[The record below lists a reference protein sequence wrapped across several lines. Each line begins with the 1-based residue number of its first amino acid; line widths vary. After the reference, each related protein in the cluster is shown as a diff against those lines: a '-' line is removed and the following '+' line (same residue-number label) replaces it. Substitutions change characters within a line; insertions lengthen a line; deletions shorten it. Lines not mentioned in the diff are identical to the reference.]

1 MSIYGFYDIYN
12 NEININS
19 DTFDSIVFRDIF
31 NDDVD
36 SSISSVLKKSY
47 LDDIRNDSVY
57 TYTIKLKEFLDTRMN
72 KFDKLPVSMIEPTG
86 SLNSVLMS
94 TTNGVV
100 WKKLAKPVTGY
111 IRVTNIDDDSIIL
124 TTTTMLP
131 GYFEEMTNC
140 SVIASNIVTTNV
152 SSVFRSIIFNQGV
165 GENEWSLVTPS
176 ITTLVMAT
184 DCIPE
189 KSDMAN
195 KRIVVMSDAQNLD
208 SMTDVYVMDKLGVSS
223 KVNKFNS
230 RTEVYK
236 TNDVKKSVACSKY
249 AVSIIG
255 SDGQI
260 KYYGQTSTADYM
272 PPVIPNGFSCVNA
285 GYYSFVGVGKDNKL
299 YSWGYNSYTSK
310 VLIDKLPIGND
321 FVYADLGFNYGL
333 ALKEDKSIVWW
344 GYDTYIDQTIVP
356 VGNNFVK
363 IVAGYRT
370 GGALDSNGKLYVFAK
385 SEYSNLLANAPTNK
399 VIKDF
404 DINYQAGIYL
414 TTTGEVGTWGTWA
427 YTLPSFAG
435 KTIVKVF
442 AGMYMMA
449 ALTDKGELIKWG
461 YSYIISGIKNTQN
474 VVDIDSSS
482 YFGALVTNTGK
493 IETFAKSS
501 TMDPEYSV
509 IATAPDAT
517 GFKAIMSGSYLAGV
531 EYDMTL
537 NSPIFLDDPFI
548 LTTGIGYA
556 YQTGTTKAGYTMIPK
571 KTLTLGVTN
580 LTTGYVTIDYEPT
593 VINSKTLCFY
603 GENGNKDEQITK
615 IELKLKKTKIGE

>member
-36 SSISSVLKKSY
+36 SVISSTIKKSY
-47 LDDIRNDSVY
+47 LDDVRNDTVY

-94 TTNGVV
+94 TSNGVV

-111 IRVTNIDDDSIIL
+111 LRVTNIDDDGIIL
-124 TTTTMLP
+124 TSTTMLP

-140 SVIASNIVTTNV
+140 SIVTSNIVPTNFK
-152 SSVFRSIIFNQGV
+152 SILRSKIFTQGI
-165 GENEWSLVTPS
+165 GETEWSLITPS
-176 ITTLVMAT
+176 ITTLVTAT

-189 KSDMAN
+189 KSDMTN
-195 KRIVVMSDAQNLD
+195 NRIVVISDSQNLD
-208 SMTDVYVMDKLGVSS
+208 TMTDVYVMDKLGVSA
-223 KVNKFNS
+223 KVTAFNS
-230 RTEVYK
+230 RTEVIK
-236 TNDVKKSVACSKY
+236 TNSVKKSVACSKY

-272 PPVIPNGFSCVNA
+272 PPIIPNGFTCVNA

-310 VLIDKLPIGND
+310 VLIDKLPTGND
-321 FVYADLGFNYGL
+321 FIYADLGFNYGL
-333 ALKEDKSIVWW
+333 GLKEDKSIIWW
-344 GYDTYIDQTIVP
+344 GYDTYIDQTTVP
-356 VGNNFVK
+356 VGNNFTKV
-363 IVAGYRT
+363 VAGYRV
-370 GGALDSNGKLYVFAK
+370 GGALDTNGKLTVFAK
-385 SEYSNLLANAPTNK
+385 SEYYNLLAGAPTTK

-414 TTTGEVGTWGTWA
+414 TTTGEVGTWGTWSYA
-427 YTLPSFAG
+427 LPSFAG

-442 AGMYMMA
+442 AGMYIMA
-449 ALTDKGELIKWG
+449 AITDTGELIKWG
-461 YSYIISGIKNTQN
+461 YSYTISGIKNTQN
-474 VVDIDSSS
+474 IVDIDSSS

-493 IETFAKSS
+493 VETFAKAS

-509 IATAPDAT
+509 IATAPDAS
-517 GFKAIMSGSYLAGV
+517 GFKAIMSGSYLAGI

-537 NSPIFLDDPFI
+537 NSPIFLDDPYI
-548 LTTGIGYA
+548 LSTSLGYA
-556 YQTGTTKAGYTMIPK
+556 PQVGTTKDGYTMIPK
-571 KTLTLGVTN
+571 KTLTLG
-580 LTTGYVTIDYEPT
+580 TTFNATSYITIDYEPT
-593 VINSKTLCFY
+593 IISTKSLGFY
-603 GENGNKDEQITK
+603 SEIGNKDELITK
-615 IELKLKKTKIGE
+615 IELRLKKTKIGE